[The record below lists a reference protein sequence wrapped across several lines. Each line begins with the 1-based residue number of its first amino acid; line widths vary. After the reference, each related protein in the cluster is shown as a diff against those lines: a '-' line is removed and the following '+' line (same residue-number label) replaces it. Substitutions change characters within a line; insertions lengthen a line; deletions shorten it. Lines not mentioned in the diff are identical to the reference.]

1 MPDSA
6 TGPRRPPAPA
16 PGPPGRPLLDVR
28 DLRVTFPAHR
38 SRVRP
43 VRGVDLTLAAGEC
56 LAIVGESGSG
66 KSVTVRSLLGLAG
79 PRARVEAERMDLDG
93 EDLLS
98 MSARRLRQVRGGSI
112 GLVLQDALV
121 SLDPLRPVRAEIAEA
136 LRNHRVVAG
145 RDVPGRVVDL
155 LDQAGV
161 PEPEVRA
168 RQYPHELSG
177 GLRQRA
183 LIAAA
188 MAAEPPILVADE
200 PTTALD
206 VTTQARL
213 LASLAGRKSAGTAL
227 LLVSHD
233 LAVVA
238 GIADRVA
245 VMYQGLIVEQG
256 PAADLLSTPAHPY
269 TRLLLAAVPSAANR
283 GLPLAPP
290 TTAAATPQPTG
301 GCVFAPRCPQVT
313 DRCLEQRPTAVPV
326 GPGRSARCWY
336 AEPARPTA
344 PAAPARS
351 LPVQARPVQATAPI
365 LTASGLTKSFPG
377 PDGSARRAVDD
388 VSFEL
393 RPAEILGVVG
403 ESGSGKTTVA
413 NLILA
418 LLAPDSG
425 TVLLDG
431 EAWSRRP
438 EPQRRPL
445 RRRIQLVPQDPL
457 GSFDPR
463 YTVARIVGE
472 AVPERGDQ
480 RRRRV
485 AALLDRVGLAA
496 GLLDRR
502 PAQLSGGER
511 QRVAVARALAPE
523 PAVLVCDE
531 PVSALDVSVQ
541 AQILDLFDGLRRD
554 LGTAMLFVSH
564 DLGVVQHLSDRVMV
578 MRAGRVVE
586 AGDADEVFEH
596 PGHPYTQDLLAALP
610 RLRPGRVDLAKDG
623 GARRDT
629 TGYARTT
636 GEPLP

>member
-1 MPDSA
+1 M
-6 TGPRRPPAPA
+6 
-16 PGPPGRPLLDVR
+16 LDVR
-28 DLRVTFPAHR
+28 DLRVTFPTHR
-38 SRVRP
+38 SRLHA

-79 PRARVEAERMDLDG
+79 RRARVEAERLELGG

-98 MSARRLRQVRGGSI
+98 VPARRLRQLRGGTI

-121 SLDPLRPVRAEIAEA
+121 SLDPLRPVQAEIAEA
-136 LRNHRVVAG
+136 LRNHRVVPS
-145 RDVPGRVVDL
+145 RDVPGRVIDL
-155 LDQAGV
+155 LEQAGV
-161 PEPEVRA
+161 PEPAVRA
-168 RQYPHELSG
+168 RQYPRELSG

-183 LIAAA
+183 LIASA
-188 MAAEPPILVADE
+188 MAAAPPVLVADE

-206 VTTQARL
+206 VTIQARV
-213 LASLAGRKSAGTAL
+213 LASLASRKAAGTAL

-245 VMYQGLIVEQG
+245 VMYQGLIVEEG
-256 PAADLLSTPAHPY
+256 PATELLTRPAHPY
-269 TRLLLAAVPSAANR
+269 TRLLIAAVPSAHNR
-283 GLPLAPP
+283 GRSLAPP
-290 TTAAATPQPTG
+290 AAAAGGTVRPTE
-301 GCVFAPRCPQVT
+301 GCVFAPRCPLVT
-313 DRCLEQRPTAVPV
+313 DRCIEQQPPTAPV
-326 GPGRSARCWY
+326 GPDRTARCWY
-336 AEPARPTA
+336 AEPAAPAPPAALVQAGPVEVSAARAPDS
-344 PAAPARS
+344 PAAPAPAAVAPT
-351 LPVQARPVQATAPI
+351 PV
-365 LTASGLTKSFPG
+365 LTARGLSKSFPG
-377 PDGSARRAVDD
+377 PDGSARQAVDD

-393 RPAEILGVVG
+393 RPAEILGLVG

-413 NLILA
+413 NLVLA
-418 LLAPDSG
+418 LLTPDSG
-425 TVLLDG
+425 EVLLGG
-431 EAWSRRP
+431 EAWSQQP
-438 EPQRRPL
+438 EPKRRPL
-445 RRRIQLVPQDPL
+445 RHRLQLVPQDPL

-472 AVPERGDQ
+472 AVPDRSDQ

-485 AALLDRVGLAA
+485 AALLDRVGLSA

-523 PAVLVCDE
+523 PDVLVCDE

-541 AQILDLFDGLRRD
+541 GQILDLFDGLRRD

-564 DLGVVQHLSDRVMV
+564 DLAVIQHLSDRVMV
-578 MRAGRVVE
+578 MQAGRVVE
-586 AGDADEVFEH
+586 AGNAVEVFEH

-610 RLRPGRVDLAKDG
+610 RLHRADIVAVGESDTQN
-623 GARRDT
+623 GA
-629 TGYARTT
+629 TGHEGTMK
-636 GEPLP
+636 